1 MVRTIQVRVITNEG
15 QAVADDAVAVKA
27 PGELGYLGMLYNH
40 APLVTTLQ
48 PGRFTWRCP
57 GGETRT
63 LLVGTGLLEI
73 AQNRLTLHT
82 GSVSE
87 PAQPAAGL

>member
-1 MVRTIQVRVITNEG
+1 MARTIRVRVITNEG
-15 QAVADDAVAVKA
+15 EAVADDAVAVQA

-48 PGRFTWRCP
+48 PGRFTWRKP

-73 AQNRLTLHT
+73 TQNRVTLLTS
-82 GSVSE
+82 SVSE